1 MECSIYIST
10 NIYILLW
17 HSPTAI
23 AHWWAEIALARLQGS
38 AEAQEQAQLSV
49 GYAHCGDRLEGGLKK
64 WQLPVTAL
72 GRQPE
77 TTPTQKRLLPVSQS
91 LGSISTGS
99 CLPGR
104 CFSASRLVSGSPLL
118 WTICF
123 SIWYFCTGFHIKCVV
138 WEPFISRFL
147 FPTVLQFSW
156 TYSLLSQ
163 LYGSFTLCSSS
174 SFQVPFLGNYS
185 KYSCINRCA

>member
-10 NIYILLW
+10 NLYILLW

-38 AEAQEQAQLSV
+38 AEAQEQAWLSV

-91 LGSISTGS
+91 LGSISTCS

-104 CFSASRLVSGSPLL
+104 CFRCFKISKWVPSPMDHMLFNLVFLH
-118 WTICF
+118 WF
-123 SIWYFCTGFHIKCVV
+123 SYQVCCVGALYKQV
-138 WEPFISRFL
+138 SISYSSIVFL
-147 FPTVLQFSW
+147 DIFPVEPTVWVFHPLFFAQFSGPF
-156 TYSLLSQ
+156 LRELFQIQ
-163 LYGSFTLCSSS
+163 LY
-174 SFQVPFLGNYS
+174 
-185 KYSCINRCA
+185 